1 MHFVS
6 ASAATDTKLFLR
18 LDKDRELK
26 ADTKA
31 FVFLLKLWIGHL
43 TVNKNDVTK
52 NIYNDA
58 TKHGAPSIQK
68 KEKTTNFTFID
79 TRF

>member
-31 FVFLLKLWIGHL
+31 FVFLLKFWIGHL

-58 TKHGAPSIQK
+58 TKQIFRK